1 MTAGQGAQEGKTRRV
16 RARVRGRVQ
25 GVAYRASTRAQA
37 QRLGVAGWVR
47 NRADGSVEARV
58 QGDEAALEQLLAW
71 CGRGPRGCQVDAVE
85 SVPAEV
91 DPGLGGFAIDRSG

>member
-1 MTAGQGAQEGKTRRV
+1 MI
-16 RARVRGRVQ
+16 ARHVTIRGIVQ
-25 GVAYRASTRAQA
+25 GVGFRWSMQGEAR
-37 QRLGVAGWVR
+37 RLGVAGWVR